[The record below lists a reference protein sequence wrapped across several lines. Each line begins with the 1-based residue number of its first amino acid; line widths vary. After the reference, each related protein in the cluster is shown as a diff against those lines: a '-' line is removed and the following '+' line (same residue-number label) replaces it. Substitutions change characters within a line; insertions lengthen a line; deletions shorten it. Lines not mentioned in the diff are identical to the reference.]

1 MMDTLGKTYMPGQKI
16 VTQGEVGDCMF
27 VIQEGKAQVLREENG
42 AETVVDTMRAGDIFG
57 DMAILEHTV
66 RSATVRAETPV
77 RALTI
82 DRRTFLRR
90 IQEDPSLAMSVLDV
104 MCHRVRQLDTT
115 VVELK
120 AQLEALSQDPE
131 AGTELL

>member
-57 DMAILEHTV
+57 EMAILEHTV

-77 RALTI
+77 RALTS

>member
-57 DMAILEHTV
+57 EMAILEHTV

>member
-1 MMDTLGKTYMPGQKI
+1 MMDTLGKTYMPGEKI

-57 DMAILEHTV
+57 EMAILEHTV

-120 AQLEALSQDPE
+120 AQLQALCQDSE
-131 AGTELL
+131 TGTERL